1 MRRRATG
8 ISVDVLVRR
17 EGAAPMVLGRGAHR
31 RASSSRLLRRV
42 AAAAVAATMA
52 AGGSALLRMSDD
64 GAPLRLE
71 GGDQAAPW
79 RVAAPSA
86 GPPASADA
94 PEPQVES
101 PEQLAK
107 QITVA
112 PRTPAAAPRATRR
125 PDPTQQPRRTR
136 SPERTP
142 ALRTPDLE
150 LTEELDEL
158 ETDEL
163 AAQLT
168 KRPESSGSRGR
179 KSGRTRGPKG

>member
-31 RASSSRLLRRV
+31 RRSSRPLRRL

-52 AGGSALLRMSDD
+52 AGGSTLLLMPDD
-64 GAPLRLE
+64 GAPAPPAS
-71 GGDQAAPW
+71 GDQAAPW
-79 RVAAPSA
+79 RVAAPPA

-94 PEPQVES
+94 PEPQVVSGE
-101 PEQLAK
+101 

-125 PDPTQQPRRTR
+125 PDPTRQPQRTR

-158 ETDEL
+158 EIDEL